1 MRSESQA
8 DGARTKVVV
17 LVPEDEGMP
26 PGLDPVIESADVR
39 LARTDAELGEVI
51 ADAEILCVW
60 DFRRPRLARFWG
72 EASNLKWVHAS
83 SAGVDAVLFDELVDS
98 DVVVTNTRGVLDES
112 IAEYVLGAILAFTK
126 DLPASI
132 RLQQQRI
139 WRHRDTERAAG
150 RRVLVL
156 GAGSIGRSVGR
167 LCRCAGMVVEGLGSR
182 PRPGDEVF
190 EGVVGPDGLNGAL
203 GRADFVVACLPLTA
217 ATRGIMGADQFAAMP
232 PGSRFINV
240 ARGPV
245 VDEAALVGALDSG
258 HLAGAAL
265 DVFEQEP
272 LPADHPLWQME
283 QVIVTAHQAGDF
295 VGWEEAFSEVF
306 VENFRRFERA
316 EPLNNIVDKQRM
328 VPPAGA
334 S

>member
-1 MRSESQA
+1 
-8 DGARTKVVV
+8 
-17 LVPEDEGMP
+17 MP
-26 PGLDPVIESADVR
+26 PGLDPVAESAEV
-39 LARTDAELGEVI
+39 LLVRTDAELAEVI
-51 ADAEILCVW
+51 GETEVLCVW
-60 DFRRPRLARFWG
+60 DFRRPRLARYWPQ
-72 EASNLKWVHAS
+72 ASKLRWVHAS

-98 DVVVTNTRGVLDES
+98 DVVVTNTRGVLDDS

-126 DLPASI
+126 DVPTTI
-132 RLQQQRI
+132 RLQQQRR

-156 GAGSIGRSVGR
+156 GVGSIGRSVGR

-182 PRPGDEVF
+182 PRPGDDVF
-190 EGVVGPDGLNGAL
+190 EGVVGPDGLDEAL
-203 GRADFVVACLPLTA
+203 GRAEFVVACLPLTA
-217 ATRGIMGADQFAAMP
+217 ETRGMIGADQFAAMP

-245 VDEAALVGALDSG
+245 VDEEALVEALQSG

-272 LPADHPLWQME
+272 LPQEHPFWQME

-295 VGWEEAFSEVF
+295 VGWEEAFSAVF
-306 VENFRRFERA
+306 VENFKRFERG
-316 EPLNNIVDKQRM
+316 EQLNNVVDKRRM
-328 VPPAGA
+328 LPPG
-334 S
+334 SES